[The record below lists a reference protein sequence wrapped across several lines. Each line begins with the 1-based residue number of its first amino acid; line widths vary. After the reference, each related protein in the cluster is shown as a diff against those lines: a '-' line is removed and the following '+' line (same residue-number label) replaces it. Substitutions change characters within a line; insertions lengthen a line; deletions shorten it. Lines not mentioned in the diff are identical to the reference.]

1 MNLNLHIERLVLDGL
16 SVANHEA
23 ALVQTAVEAELG
35 RLLANESFAPVQSS
49 AHAGVGGA
57 KIHLPPGITARE
69 LGLEIGRSLF
79 ASLAQVPFK
88 PREQTRRETAL
99 TARAGLQLTRMA
111 PLPLHFA
118 DADQE
123 PISPRTFASPNPKVL
138 SQQPL
143 NANQQERKIV
153 CLHPE

>member
-35 RLLANESFAPVQSS
+35 RLLANERSAPVESS
-49 AHAGVGGA
+49 AYAGIGGA
-57 KIHLPPGITARE
+57 KIHLPPVVSARE

-79 ASLAQVPFK
+79 ASLAQVPFT
-88 PREQTRRETAL
+88 PREQARRGTAL
-99 TARAGLQLTRMA
+99 IARAGLQLTPMA
-111 PLPLHFA
+111 PLPLHFT

-123 PISPRTFASPNPKVL
+123 PISLRTPASPNPENFRNNHSTQINK
-138 SQQPL
+138 
-143 NANQQERKIV
+143 KGK
-153 CLHPE
+153 